1 MLHRRHIP
9 SSRGVRASK
18 HTPAFLSTNINLRNR
33 TFTMLVTTL
42 DKQLNLT
49 TFAYLL
55 SCSLQFQGFVKI
67 AKRIS
72 NEACNYYVQHFVH
85 SRPLLLYTLAAPPKT
100 KTCTKTP
107 PNCSTNQM
115 GAREVSNQN
124 NLTASNLTRVWP
136 IAKQML
142 HESY

>member
-49 TFAYLL
+49 TFGLPSISAVLYNFKVL
-55 SCSLQFQGFVKI
+55 SRLQ
-67 AKRIS
+67 KRIS

-136 IAKQML
+136 IAK
-142 HESY
+142 

>member
-55 SCSLQFQGFVKI
+55 SQLFFTISRFCQDCKKGSPMKHAIIMSSILYIVDRSYFTLSQHRQRPKHARKLHQI
-67 AKRIS
+67 ARRIRWGP
-72 NEACNYYVQHFVH
+72 AKF
-85 SRPLLLYTLAAPPKT
+85 RT
-100 KTCTKTP
+100 KTT
-107 PNCSTNQM
+107 
-115 GAREVSNQN
+115 
-124 NLTASNLTRVWP
+124 
-136 IAKQML
+136 
-142 HESY
+142 

>member
-55 SCSLQFQGFVKI
+55 SCYAVSSLQFQGFVKI
-67 AKRIS
+67 AKKDL
-72 NEACNYYVQHFVH
+72 Q
-85 SRPLLLYTLAAPPKT
+85 
-100 KTCTKTP
+100 
-107 PNCSTNQM
+107 
-115 GAREVSNQN
+115 
-124 NLTASNLTRVWP
+124 
-136 IAKQML
+136 
-142 HESY
+142 

>member
-49 TFAYLL
+49 TFGLPSISAVLYNFKVL
-55 SCSLQFQGFVKI
+55 SRLQKGSPMEHAIIMSSILYIVDRSYFTLSQHRQRPKHARKLHQI
-67 AKRIS
+67 ARRIRWGP
-72 NEACNYYVQHFVH
+72 AKF
-85 SRPLLLYTLAAPPKT
+85 RT
-100 KTCTKTP
+100 KTT
-107 PNCSTNQM
+107 
-115 GAREVSNQN
+115 
-124 NLTASNLTRVWP
+124 
-136 IAKQML
+136 
-142 HESY
+142 

>member
-9 SSRGVRASK
+9 SSRGVRAGK

-49 TFAYLL
+49 TFGLPSISAVLYNFKVL
-55 SCSLQFQGFVKI
+55 SRLQ
-67 AKRIS
+67 KRIS

-115 GAREVSNQN
+115 VAREVSNQN

-136 IAKQML
+136 IAK
-142 HESY
+142 